1 MIELVGL
8 RIWAIPYVAGLASPP
23 RKLACGMIVG
33 EIIGPA
39 RGQTPP
45 DLPWQF
51 ELPDRPGQFASFSGL
66 FLIGPGQAA
75 AVYGAVAEKLG

>member
-8 RIWAIPYVAGLASPP
+8 RIWAIPFVAGIASPP
-23 RKLACGMIVG
+23 RKLACGVIVG
-33 EIIGPA
+33 EVIGPQE
-39 RGQTPP
+39 GETPP
-45 DLPWQF
+45 NLPWRF

-66 FLIGPGQAA
+66 FLIEPGQAA